1 MLKKVLIQN
10 VHMIYMILYLAFI
23 KKNNKKKSDMIII
36 SDYIITGC
44 YN

>member
-1 MLKKVLIQN
+1 VLIQK

-23 KKNNKKKSDMIII
+23 KNKKKSDMIII